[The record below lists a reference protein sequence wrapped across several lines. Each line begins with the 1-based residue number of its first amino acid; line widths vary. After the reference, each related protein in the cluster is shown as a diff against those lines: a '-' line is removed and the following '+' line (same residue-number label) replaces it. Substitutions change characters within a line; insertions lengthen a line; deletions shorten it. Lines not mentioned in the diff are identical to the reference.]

1 MLLNNVI
8 FSINGPVVTVK
19 DSKDFSM
26 LEMVYVGNKRLIG
39 EVISVND
46 KITTIQVYESTT
58 GLCPGEPVEPTG
70 APMSANLG
78 PGILSN
84 IFDGIERPLKK
95 IAEQSGAFISEGSNV
110 PSLDTERQF
119 EVTITAKPGDY
130 LKGGDIYATCP
141 ETALILHK
149 CMLSPY
155 LEGEVISVKPNGLYT
170 VNDTVVTIKKPNG
183 ETEDLTLCQKWPIR
197 RARPVKERKPI
208 TRPLITGQ
216 RVIDTLFP
224 IAKGGT
230 AAIPGGFGTGKTM
243 TQHQLAKWCDADIIV
258 YIGCG
263 ERGNEMTQVLDE
275 FSHLIDPKSQK
286 ALTDR
291 TALIANT
298 SNMPV
303 AAREASIY
311 TGITLAEYYR
321 DMGYHVAIMA
331 DSTSRWA
338 EALRE
343 ISGRLEEMPAEEGFP
358 AYLPSRLSEFYER
371 AGYMVNLN
379 DTEGSVTIIGAV
391 SPQGSDFSEPVTQNT
406 KRFVRCFWALDK
418 SLAYARH
425 YPAINWM
432 TSYSEYLDDLSNYYN
447 TQVGRDF
454 LKCRQQ
460 ISNLLSQEAQLME
473 IVKLIGSDVLPDH
486 QKLIIEIANVIRVGF
501 LQQNAFHQDDTFV
514 SMEKQLKMMQVI
526 LYLYEQAQR
535 YIAKQIPISLINET
549 GLFDKL
555 IKIKYD
561 VPNDKL
567 DLFDSYYK
575 AIDDALSN
583 LAEA

>member
-1 MLLNNVI
+1 
-8 FSINGPVVTVK
+8 
-19 DSKDFSM
+19 M

-486 QKLIIEIANVIRVGF
+486 QKLIIEIANVIRIGF